1 MNGYDY
7 KLKEKQ
13 VFEIGTVASGLD
25 DLRSEL
31 STTSNENT
39 KRIENELACMT
50 CSIQNL
56 TSSVVILNNTM
67 EEIAKSVLRIT
78 QQKGYPK

>member
-13 VFEIGTVASGLD
+13 VFEISSVASGLD

-31 STTSNENT
+31 SATSNENT
-39 KRIENELACMT
+39 KRIENELACTT

-56 TSSVVILNNTM
+56 TSSVVMLNNTL
-67 EEIAKSVLRIT
+67 EQIAKALESN
-78 QQKGYPK
+78 K